1 MMDDF
6 YALILFNTKKPQLGN
21 NVDPKWLDYRL
32 DLFRRYT
39 LKSLLNQTG
48 DISRIWMLCSPESEG
63 ILAPK
68 IKALK
73 EKYLSMALVDFIFNE
88 KAACDKIT
96 PNSDP
101 IYFLKIDSDD
111 IYRSDTIERTWQ
123 LLGYNAEISL
133 LMFCNGFIYDLKT
146 KELSKFTRWSICSYA
161 VYYPSRTFDHA
172 SFLKYCVCDQTKV
185 RDRFNPRLDM
195 SNALFC
201 LNHDRNLHN
210 DPRREGI
217 EGGKRTGKGPAVTQE
232 LANAL
237 LKEFGVAP

>member
-6 YALILFNTKKPQLGN
+6 YVLILFNTKKPQLGN
-21 NVDPKWLDYRL
+21 NIDPKWLDYRL
-32 DLFRRYT
+32 DIFRRYT
-39 LKSLLNQTG
+39 LKSLIDQTS
-48 DISRIWMLCSPESEG
+48 DPSRIWMLCSPESED

-68 IKALK
+68 IEVLK
-73 EKYLSMALVDFIFNE
+73 EKHPAMATVDFIFDE
-88 KAACDKIT
+88 EAACNQIA

-111 IYRSDTIERTWQ
+111 AYRSDTIERTRG

-146 KELSKFTRWSICSYA
+146 EELSGFTRWSICSYA
-161 VYYPSRTFDHA
+161 IFYPAQTFDHA

-185 RDRFNPRLDM
+185 RGRFNPRLDM
-195 SNALFC
+195 SNAICC

-210 DPRREGI
+210 DPRREGV
-217 EGGKRTGKGPAVTQE
+217 EGGKRTGKGPPITQE
-232 LANAL
+232 LANAV
-237 LKEFGVAP
+237 LKEFGVPH